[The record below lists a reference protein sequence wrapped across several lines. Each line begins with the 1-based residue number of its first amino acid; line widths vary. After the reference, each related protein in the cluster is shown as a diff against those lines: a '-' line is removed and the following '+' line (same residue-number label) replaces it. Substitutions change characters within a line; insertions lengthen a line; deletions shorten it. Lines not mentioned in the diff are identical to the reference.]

1 VDNELEVIRTEME
14 QTRSSLADKLEAL
27 ESEFRG
33 AVEGTTSAV
42 ANTVETVQE
51 TVENVKESVQETV
64 TSVKETLNVRKHV
77 ERHPWAMFGGAVLVG
92 CFAGSLLGRR
102 SSRRRPETTNVEEG
116 RKEAA
121 HPVSNG
127 NGRSRKAAAPE
138 EEGTL
143 QSVLK
148 TIKGLALG
156 TLMGALRD
164 VLEKA
169 APASLTSDLANAV
182 DDMTTKL
189 GGTVLPRDAGG
200 EPAASAAGSSTEQ
213 EEEEHHG
220 NAGVA
225 EVGRSVGTA
234 RWSR

>member
-14 QTRSSLADKLEAL
+14 QTRSNLADKLEAL

-64 TSVKETLNVRKHV
+64 ASVKETLNVRKQV

-102 SSRRRPETTNVEEG
+102 SSRKRTETTTVPEG
-116 RKEAA
+116 RKEVAP
-121 HPVSNG
+121 PVGNG
-127 NGRSRKAAAPE
+127 NGRSRKAPPE
-138 EEGTL
+138 EEGAL
-143 QSVLK
+143 QSTLK
-148 TIKGLALG
+148 TIKGLAIG

-169 APASLTSDLANAV
+169 APASLTSDLANVV

-189 GGTVLPRDAGG
+189 GGTLRPRTQETP
-200 EPAASAAGSSTEQ
+200 EPEER
-213 EEEEHHG
+213 EEELHHG
-220 NAGVA
+220 DTGAA
-225 EVGRSVGTA
+225 EVGRSMGTA

>member
-14 QTRSSLADKLEAL
+14 QTRSNLADKLEAL

-64 TSVKETLNVRKHV
+64 ASVKETLNVRKQV
-77 ERHPWAMFGGAVLVG
+77 ERHPWAMFGGAMLVG

-102 SSRRRPETTNVEEG
+102 SSRKRTETTTVPEG
-116 RKEAA
+116 RKEVAP
-121 HPVSNG
+121 PVGNG
-127 NGRSRKAAAPE
+127 NGRSRKAPPE
-138 EEGTL
+138 EEGAL
-143 QSVLK
+143 QSALK
-148 TIKGLALG
+148 TIKGLAIG
-156 TLMGALRD
+156 TLMGVLRD
-164 VLEKA
+164 VLVEA
-169 APASLTSDLANAV
+169 APTSLTSDLANAV

-189 GGTVLPRDAGG
+189 GGTLRPRPQ
-200 EPAASAAGSSTEQ
+200 ETPEQEEQ
-213 EEEEHHG
+213 EEELHHG
-220 NAGVA
+220 DTGVA
-225 EVGRSVGTA
+225 EVGRSMGTA